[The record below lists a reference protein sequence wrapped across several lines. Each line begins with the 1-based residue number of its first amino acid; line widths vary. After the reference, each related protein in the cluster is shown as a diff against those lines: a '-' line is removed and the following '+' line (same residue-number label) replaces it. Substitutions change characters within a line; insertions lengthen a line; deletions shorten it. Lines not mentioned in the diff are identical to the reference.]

1 MALRF
6 KFKINGALLLPL
18 LMTTMGAGAGLAQEP
33 RTFRAKGSYDDV
45 RFELNNA
52 IVARGLNPGATGN
65 ISEMLERTGAAV
77 GSTTKV
83 YKAAEYVTFCSARL
97 SRQMIEADPAN
108 LSFCPFVLVIYETI
122 ATPGEI
128 VIAFRPLSPHGSP
141 ASKAAIAAAEAL
153 LVSIAQEATKDAAK

>member
-83 YKAAEYVTFCSARL
+83 YKAAILISQFTYDQLADSARYDIRAVDTVAIKGK
-97 SRQMIEADPAN
+97 SQPV
-108 LSFCPFVLVIYETI
+108 PIYQ
-122 ATPGEI
+122 
-128 VIAFRPLSPHGSP
+128 VHGL
-141 ASKAAIAAAEAL
+141 AAAGP
-153 LVSIAQEATKDAAK
+153 